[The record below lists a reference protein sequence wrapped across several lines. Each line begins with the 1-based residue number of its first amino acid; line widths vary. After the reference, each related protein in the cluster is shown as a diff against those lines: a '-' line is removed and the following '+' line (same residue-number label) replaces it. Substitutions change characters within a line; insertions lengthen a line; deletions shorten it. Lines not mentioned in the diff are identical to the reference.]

1 MKDSRIITAMVG
13 LPQLNIVVSKF
24 KHSFKNIQLQC
35 SNTCNRFAI
44 MDLAIASLLLM
55 NLRLNEGAMSPDY
68 APCPSGYGRY
78 HESSLRCLL
87 TSIIP
92 GFL

>member
-1 MKDSRIITAMVG
+1 
-13 LPQLNIVVSKF
+13 
-24 KHSFKNIQLQC
+24 
-35 SNTCNRFAI
+35 
-44 MDLAIASLLLM
+44 MDLVITSLLLM

-68 APCPSGYGRY
+68 APCPSGYGSY